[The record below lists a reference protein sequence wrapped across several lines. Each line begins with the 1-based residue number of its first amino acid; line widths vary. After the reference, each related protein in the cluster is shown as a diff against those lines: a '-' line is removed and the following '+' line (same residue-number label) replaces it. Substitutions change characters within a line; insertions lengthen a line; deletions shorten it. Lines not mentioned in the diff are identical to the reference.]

1 MIDFYWV
8 CLNSITPFYIS
19 IEEEEEEEEG
29 CKSGSAAMTTPPSST
44 SSISLALQLSDS
56 LLFFGQRV
64 IKP

>member
-1 MIDFYWV
+1 MIDFYRV

-19 IEEEEEEEEG
+19 IEEEEEEG

>member
-1 MIDFYWV
+1 MIDFYRV

-19 IEEEEEEEEG
+19 IEEEEEEEG